1 MFARVLLGTTSTVR
15 ALTSFVEALL
25 LIYYK
30 GVFRHSYIYK
40 HIEDHRMLV
49 LQTAPTCIM
58 INHVC
63 FGQHSNYHGLL
74 FVKYTSF
81 QQRKVISIKL

>member
-30 GVFRHSYIYK
+30 GVLRHSYIYK

-63 FGQHSNYHGLL
+63 FGLQNVMDTHMSMVNYCFHYLKFAL
-74 FVKYTSF
+74 
-81 QQRKVISIKL
+81 